1 MSATWIILLLTVAV
15 SIAAFNNRTFFDQLA
30 FEPFV
35 VHARKEWWRALT
47 HALIHVDWAHLL
59 VNMFVLYGFGP
70 ATETH
75 LSAMSGVPGPWVF
88 LFLYVTAACAA
99 ALPSYNRHRFDP
111 SYRSVGASGAVSAV
125 LFSHILIMP
134 TAPVGIFL
142 LPVRMP
148 AIVFGALY
156 LIYEWYQHK
165 RGGSGVAH
173 DAHLMGAVHGLIFTA
188 LLEPELVPRLFT
200 ELIALLP

>member
-1 MSATWIILLLTVAV
+1 MSATWILLLLTVAV
-15 SIAAFNNRTFFDQLA
+15 SIAAFNDRSLFNRLA
-30 FEPFV
+30 FEPYV

-47 HALIHVDWAHLL
+47 HALIHVDWPHLL

-70 ATETH
+70 TTEAH
-75 LSAMSGVPGPWVF
+75 LAAMSGVPGPWVF
-88 LFLYVTAACAA
+88 ILLYVTAACAA

-125 LFSHILIMP
+125 LFAHILIMP

-148 AIVFGALY
+148 AILFGVLY

-165 RGGSGVAH
+165 RGGDGVAH
-173 DAHLMGAVHGLIFTA
+173 DAHLMGATHGLIFTA
-188 LLEPELVPRLFT
+188 LLEPKLVPRLFT
-200 ELIALLP
+200 ELIGLLP

>member
-1 MSATWIILLLTVAV
+1 MSATWILLLVTVAV
-15 SIAAFNNRTFFDQLA
+15 SIAAFNDRNLFYRMA

-35 VHARKEWWRALT
+35 VHARREWYRALS

-70 ATETH
+70 ATETY
-75 LSAMSGVPGPWVF
+75 LAGVSGIPGPWVF
-88 LFLYVTAACAA
+88 LLLYLTAACAA
-99 ALPSYNRHRFDP
+99 ALPSYHRHRFDP

-125 LFSHILIMP
+125 LFSHILITPM
-134 TAPVGIFL
+134 ASVGIFL

-148 AIVFGALY
+148 AIAFGVLY
-156 LIYEWYQHK
+156 MIYEWYQHK
-165 RGGSGVAH
+165 RGGTGVAH
-173 DAHLMGAVHGLIFTA
+173 DAHLMGAVHGLVFTA

-200 ELIALLP
+200 ELMALLP